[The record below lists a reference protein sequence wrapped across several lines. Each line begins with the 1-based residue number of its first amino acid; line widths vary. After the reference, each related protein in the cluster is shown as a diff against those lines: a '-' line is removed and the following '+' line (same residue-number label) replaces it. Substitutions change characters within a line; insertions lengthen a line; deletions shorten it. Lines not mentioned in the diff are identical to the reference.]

1 MRSRAKADL
10 GGILVGTLGTTGE
23 EVVKEEV
30 RAAGEVGIFV
40 TTREEDVGGEVQI
53 SQEEVQRVVIEDRTT
68 LVVGRKTLVVGE
80 TPIRV
85 EGVIEGASRSPQH
98 SSSALFC
105 VFCGEECR
113 DDLAGCHGS

>member
-1 MRSRAKADL
+1 MRKRVRADL

-40 TTREEDVGGEVQI
+40 TTREEDEGEEVQI
-53 SQEEVQRVVIEDRTT
+53 SQEEVQRVVIEDRKT
-68 LVVGRKTLVVGE
+68 LVGERKTLVGRGIPV
-80 TPIRV
+80 RV
-85 EGVIEGASRSPQH
+85 EGAIEGASRAPQH
-98 SSSALFC
+98 SSSVLFC

-113 DDLAGCHGS
+113 DDLAGCH